1 MIKVILAD
9 DHDLVRTG
17 LKRLLGD
24 VENITVVG
32 DANNGLTAI
41 GLVKE
46 HNPDIAILDI
56 NMPGLNGIETTEILR
71 RDYPELKIVII
82 SMHNDEMFPQRLI
95 NAGANAYMTKGS
107 GIEEITYAINEVM
120 ELRNYICHEVV
131 QKMAMANMKNTKI
144 SPFKSL
150 SKRELQVLSLM
161 IKGTK
166 VNDISE
172 RLCLSP
178 KTISTYRYRL
188 FAKLAVQ
195 NDIELA
201 KLAMQHGFF
210 EEFPLPE

>member
-1 MIKVILAD
+1 
-9 DHDLVRTG
+9 
-17 LKRLLGD
+17 
-24 VENITVVG
+24 
-32 DANNGLTAI
+32 
-41 GLVKE
+41 
-46 HNPDIAILDI
+46 
-56 NMPGLNGIETTEILR
+56 
-71 RDYPELKIVII
+71 
-82 SMHNDEMFPQRLI
+82 
-95 NAGANAYMTKGS
+95 
-107 GIEEITYAINEVM
+107 
-120 ELRNYICHEVV
+120 
-131 QKMAMANMKNTKI
+131 
-144 SPFKSL
+144 
-150 SKRELQVLSLM
+150 M